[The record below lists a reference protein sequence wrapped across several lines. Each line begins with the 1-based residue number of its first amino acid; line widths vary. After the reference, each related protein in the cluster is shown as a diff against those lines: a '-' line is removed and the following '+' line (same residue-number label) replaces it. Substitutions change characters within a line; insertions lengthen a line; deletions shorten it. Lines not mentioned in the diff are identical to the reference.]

1 MSKRLAWMPIAV
13 IVAAA
18 GVAALAILP
27 TKSIAR
33 SCSRGSLPVSAACR
47 LVVAGGSKLVSSVT
61 GTSAALSMTV
71 LRGGGTAF
79 YGFQYGTGSPF
90 ADTAPAAA
98 SASSRSGTVVI
109 TTTIADL
116 KPHTLYRFVAYAR
129 SARGWSYTDVASF
142 RTAAAGDVSEAPG
155 APTAVTPTAPTA
167 PAHPA
172 HDTATG
178 GSSPTTATTATTAT
192 TTAPPDPTAS
202 TPSGPTWLWGAQIG
216 TQFTGSSAPWDMN
229 AVSDFATMVGK
240 APSVVPFNIPFENC
254 DDPGS
259 CYWYDFPA
267 TQMSNV
273 TDYGALTML
282 NWSSMS
288 IPESTSEPAFTL
300 ADVANGDYDSYI
312 RQFAAGA
319 AAWGHPFLLRFDWE
333 MNGNWFPWDAG
344 ANGNDAADFVA
355 AWRHVHDIF
364 TAEGATNASWVWC
377 PNVDFENVFTPLN
390 QLYPGSAYVDWTCLD
405 GYNFGNLHGPGGWMS
420 FNQIF
425 SSTYDEVAALAPD
438 KPMIIG
444 ETASSETGGSKAAWI
459 TDMFNELPHYPNIH
473 GLVYYDQYDGNSD
486 WPLETSQ
493 SAIAAFTTG
502 IGSPAFT
509 TNTYA
514 DAPDTTITAPGGS

>member
-1 MSKRLAWMPIAV
+1 MVRNLPIRAV
-13 IVAAA
+13 IIIALIAAAA
-18 GVAALAILP
+18 GWAALAVNP
-27 TKSIAR
+27 THGGAR
-33 SCSRGSLPVSAACR
+33 PVPHDRCLSPNVSGCR
-47 LVVAGGSKLVSSVT
+47 LAAELRVVTRSGGGGRRVRLAAQATVTVGTMRTTLGFELRAGSAGDYRPVGGVHMAGGGDQTSSVT
-61 GTSAALSMTV
+61 VNAVLAGLTPGAIYELRVVAHNAAGWRYSAGHTVTANGGPSAL
-71 LRGGGTAF
+71 
-79 YGFQYGTGSPF
+79 
-90 ADTAPAAA
+90 AA
-98 SASSRSGTVVI
+98 SVSPSGPES
-109 TTTIADL
+109 D
-116 KPHTLYRFVAYAR
+116 
-129 SARGWSYTDVASF
+129 S
-142 RTAAAGDVSEAPG
+142 G
-155 APTAVTPTAPTA
+155 APSTAVTHFPY
-167 PAHPA
+167 
-172 HDTATG
+172 
-178 GSSPTTATTATTAT
+178 
-192 TTAPPDPTAS
+192 
-202 TPSGPTWLWGAQIG
+202 LWGAQIG
-216 TQFTGSSAPWDMN
+216 TQFTGTSAPWDMN

-377 PNVDFENVFTPLN
+377 PNVDFEHKFTPLS

-425 SSTYDEVAALAPD
+425 SSTYKEVAALAPD

-473 GLVYYDQYDGNSD
+473 GLVYYDQYDGGSD
-486 WPLETSQ
+486 WPLETSLP
-493 SAIAAFTTG
+493 AIAAFKTG
-502 IGSPAFT
+502 IGSSAFT

-514 DAPDTTITAPGGS
+514 GLPDGPIQPPG